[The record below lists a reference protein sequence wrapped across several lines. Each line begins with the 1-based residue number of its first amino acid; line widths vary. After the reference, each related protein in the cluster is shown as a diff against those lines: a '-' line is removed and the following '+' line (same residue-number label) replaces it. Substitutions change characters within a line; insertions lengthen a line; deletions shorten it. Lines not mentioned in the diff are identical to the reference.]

1 MKIVFIGIIILC
13 VWYFFF
19 YEPPSEIDK
28 LVSSLNADFKESFIS
43 SSSMPDSEDIKK
55 FYNRARDL
63 SNNLA
68 NAEQKIAEMNETMN
82 QKQMDVAASD
92 ASKILEANKKRVEL
106 GTLTS
111 TIQQSYME
119 NTAALN
125 RLMDEYKAY
134 IGTNTVKLKEMAE
147 KSIPNYLLR
156 NNYVSGVQPVRDG
169 LNDIHTKI
177 RIFLGK
183 NEITVAPLS
192 SDLLKMKKI

>member
-28 LVSSLNADFKESFIS
+28 LINSLNADFKEGFIIS
-43 SSSMPDSEDIKK
+43 TSMPDTEDIKK

-92 ASKILEANKKRVEL
+92 ASKILEANQKRVEL
-106 GTLTS
+106 GTLTG
-111 TIQQSYME
+111 TIQQSYTE

-134 IGTNTVKLKEMAE
+134 IGTNTEKLKEMAE

-156 NNYVSGVQPVRDG
+156 NNYVKGIQPVRDG
-169 LNDIHTKI
+169 LDEIHTKI
-177 RIFLGK
+177 RLFLEK
-183 NEITVAPLS
+183 NEINVAPLS
-192 SDLLKMKKI
+192 SDLLKMKKT

>member
-82 QKQMDVAASD
+82 QKRMDVAASD
-92 ASKILEANKKRVEL
+92 ASKILEANQKRVEL

-125 RLMDEYKAY
+125 RLMNEYQAY
-134 IGTNTVKLKEMAE
+134 IGTNTEKLKEMAE

-156 NNYVSGVQPVRDG
+156 NNYVSGVQSVRDG
-169 LNDIHTKI
+169 LNEIHTKI
-177 RIFLGK
+177 RNFLEK

-192 SDLLKMKKI
+192 SDLLKMKQI